1 MQAFDA
7 RSRLGAILAALGI
20 AALVLWLG
28 AATLC
33 SSSGCD
39 VTALDRQWLHA
50 LHELRSP
57 WLDGLMKGVTWLGS
71 MLVLLSAALLLAW
84 HHVRGGHRL
93 AALQLLAAL
102 GGAWVL
108 AHAAKLLVERPRP
121 DLHQSL
127 IEMPADLAFPS
138 AHSLQITA
146 FVMAWLFTA
155 PGRPRTAAVTIAVL
169 AVALVSL
176 SRLYL
181 QVHFPTDVLAG
192 LLAGAAWAA
201 GLRLAMG
208 GRP

>member
-1 MQAFDA
+1 MQAFDV
-7 RSRLGAILAALGI
+7 RLRLGAALAAWGI
-20 AALVLWLG
+20 AVLVLWLG

-33 SSSGCD
+33 KTNGCD
-39 VTALDRQWLHA
+39 VPALDRQWLQT
-50 LHELRSP
+50 LHELRRP
-57 WLDGLMKGVTWLGS
+57 WLDGLMKSVTWLGS
-71 MLVLLSAALLLAW
+71 MLVLAPAALLLAW
-84 HHVRGGHRL
+84 YRAQGGHRL
-93 AALQLLAAL
+93 PALQLLAAL
-102 GGAWVL
+102 GGAWLL

-138 AHSLQITA
+138 AHTLQITA
-146 FVMAWLFTA
+146 FVMAWLFTT
-155 PGRPRTAAVTIAVL
+155 PGRPRVAAVAIAVL

-201 GLRLAMG
+201 GLRLALG